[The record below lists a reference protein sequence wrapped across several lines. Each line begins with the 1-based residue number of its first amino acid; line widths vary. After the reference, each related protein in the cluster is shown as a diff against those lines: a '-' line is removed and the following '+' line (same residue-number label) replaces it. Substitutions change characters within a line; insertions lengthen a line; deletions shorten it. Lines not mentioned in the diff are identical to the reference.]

1 MNELSLQ
8 GKIYV
13 ACQMIYFIM
22 MSYGIWEV
30 RKMRKNMEKNNG

>member
-13 ACQMIYFIM
+13 VCQFIYFLMIL
-22 MSYGIWEV
+22 YGIKILI
-30 RKMRKNMEKNNG
+30 RIEKKLEK